1 MKKKIFNE
9 KKDPMSAT
17 IFNLTWNIPT
27 QLLVAAEQS
36 FLGRFAGSNYI
47 GTEVYL

>member
-1 MKKKIFNE
+1 MITVSKVPKN
-9 KKDPMSAT
+9 PMSASALN
-17 IFNLTWNIPT
+17 FTWNIPT